1 MSVRPGWSAKNSRYD
16 AGAAGRG
23 RAGEGTEAGGD
34 RPQTATK
41 KAGTIEFVI
50 CDFGGVV
57 TTSPF
62 EAFVRFERG
71 RGLPEDL
78 IRRINA
84 TNPLERMPGQGSSGA
99 RSTAIP
105 SM

>member
-1 MSVRPGWSAKNSRYD
+1 MSARPGWSAKNSRYD

-23 RAGEGTEAGGD
+23 RAGEGTRGGRGMPAD
-34 RPQTATK
+34 
-41 KAGTIEFVI
+41 GNEESGMIEFVI

-78 IRRINA
+78 IRRIDVTNSLENA
-84 TNPLERMPGQGSSGA
+84 WAGLERGEID
-99 RSTAIP
+99 RYTFD
-105 SM
+105 